1 MAEKVPATTVSIGDV
16 LTGTVEHI
24 AAYGAFVRLESGQ
37 KAMVHI
43 SELSHNYVK
52 KVEDILETGQKITA
66 KVIKIDDKGRIDLS
80 VKALQ
85 MKEQPKQVPKK
96 NEEDFEKKL
105 STFMKFSDE
114 KIADLN
120 SKMKDPRT
128 SKRRPGGSGGGRG

>member
-1 MAEKVPATTVSIGDV
+1 MAEKAPATTVSIGDV
-16 LTGTVEHI
+16 LTGTVEHV

-52 KVEDILETGQKITA
+52 KVEDILEMGQKITA

-80 VKALQ
+80 IKALQ
-85 MKEQPKQVPKK
+85 VKEQPRALPKK
-96 NEEDFEKKL
+96 TEEDFEKKL
-105 STFMKFSDE
+105 STFMKSSDE

-120 SKMKDPRT
+120 SKIKDPRT
-128 SKRRPGGSGGGRG
+128 SKRRNTSSSGIRG